1 MNSFLFCIINSEKE
15 FDLGLEYYAFF
26 CIVMWIMKV
35 CCCCGH
41 IAAIAA
47 KPRLGNLGDKV
58 VV

>member
-15 FDLGLEYYAFF
+15 IDLGLEYYALF
-26 CIVMWIMKV
+26 CIVIWIMKC

-47 KPRLGNLGDKV
+47 KL
-58 VV
+58 